1 MYCDIIFLLH
11 YIIFNLEKKIMKI
24 LQTEISPGINS
35 YLSLIER
42 DDAFFKAP
50 FHFHPE
56 MELVYIVESYGK
68 RIIGDNIEP
77 FAEGDM
83 IFIGSNLPHV
93 WMNDEIFYKDLSHL
107 KARAIV
113 LYFNKNIFSK
123 GFYDMKE
130 AAKINDFFQNAE
142 KGIRITGQTKEIV
155 AKKLKTLLQ
164 KKDFEK
170 IVGLF
175 EILQILS
182 QSKNISFIT
191 SDGYNAQLKHS
202 ETDRLSNVYKYVQ
215 QNFKDNISLG
225 TIADISN
232 LTPQSFCRLFK
243 KRTGKSFVEY
253 LNEVRIAAACKYLL
267 DTDWSISEIGYNCG
281 YKTVS
286 NFNKLFKSITGSSP
300 KAYRAKAK

>member
-1 MYCDIIFLLH
+1 
-11 YIIFNLEKKIMKI
+11 MKI

-56 MELVYIVESYGK
+56 MELVYILESFGK
-68 RIIGDNIEP
+68 RIIGDIIEP

-83 IFIGSNLPHV
+83 VFIGSNLPHI
-93 WMNDEIFYKDLSHL
+93 WMNDEIFYKENPGL
-107 KARAIV
+107 KAKAIV
-113 LYFNKNIFSK
+113 FYFNKNIFGD
-123 GFYDMKE
+123 GFYDMTE
-130 AAKINDFFQNAE
+130 ALKLKDLLQKAE
-142 KGIRITGQTKEIV
+142 KGMRISGSTKEEI
-155 AKKLKTLLQ
+155 ARKLKTLFH

-170 IVGLF
+170 IIGLF
-175 EILQILS
+175 EILHILS
-182 QSKNISFIT
+182 QSEDIEFIT
-191 SDGYNAQLKHS
+191 SDGYKAQLNHF

-215 QNFKDNISLG
+215 KHLKEEISLR
-225 TIADISN
+225 TIAGISS

-253 LNEVRIAAACKYLL
+253 LNEARISTACKYLL
-267 DTDWSISEIGYNCG
+267 DTDWSISEVAYNCG

-286 NFNKLFKSITGSSP
+286 NFNKLFKNITGSSP
-300 KAYRAKAK
+300 KLYRESLR

>member
-1 MYCDIIFLLH
+1 
-11 YIIFNLEKKIMKI
+11 MKI

-35 YLSLIER
+35 YFSLIER

-56 MELVYIVESYGK
+56 MELIYVTESYGK

-83 IFIGSNLPHV
+83 VFIGSNLPHV
-93 WMNDEIFYKDLSHL
+93 WMNDEIFYKEHIHL

-130 AAKINDFFQNAE
+130 AIKINEFFQNAE
-142 KGIRITGQTKEIV
+142 KGIRINGKTKEV
-155 AKKLKTLLQ
+155 VEKKLKTLLQ
-164 KKDFEK
+164 KEDFEK
-170 IVGLF
+170 IIGLF
-175 EILQILS
+175 EIMHILS
-182 QSKNISFIT
+182 QSKDISFIT
-191 SDGYNAQLKHS
+191 SDGYNAQLKYS
-202 ETDRLSNVYKYVQ
+202 ETDRLSNVYKYIQ
-215 QNFKDNISLG
+215 HNFKDSISLD
-225 TIADISN
+225 TIANISN

-243 KRTGKSFVEY
+243 KRTGKNFVEY

-267 DTDWSISEIGYNCG
+267 DTDWSISEIAYHCG

-286 NFNKLFKSITGSSP
+286 NFNKLFKDITGNSP
-300 KAYRAKAK
+300 KIYRANAK